1 MRALPVLGAALLL
14 AGCGVSSD
22 GDRAATS
29 SSTPAASASAS
40 VDPDRVKRLRGELP
54 GGGEVQDVVDVTSPV
69 AYWGMR
75 PGWTAD
81 PAPCA
86 ALVNG
91 ADGGTGQGLASSGD
105 GGQVYVVVA
114 TPPPGR
120 HPGVDPVLLEECT
133 QWTADYG
140 RSTAEVAMIPAPPV
154 EDGATVGMSAEIR
167 TVVESGTETDS
178 QAYTYLAYLDTHLVF
193 VTLIV
198 DPGSPHPPLPSEY
211 AAELLVNTVATAR
224 G

>member
-1 MRALPVLGAALLL
+1 MPALGAALVL
-14 AGCGVSSD
+14 AGCGAPADEDRTAPSSIPTV
-22 GDRAATS
+22 AA
-29 SSTPAASASAS
+29 AAS
-40 VDPDRVKRLRGELP
+40 VDPDRVKRMRGALP
-54 GGGEVQDVVDVTSPV
+54 AGDEVQDVVDVTSPV

-75 PGWTAD
+75 PGWTAE
-81 PAPCA
+81 PVACA

-91 ADGGTGQGLASSGD
+91 ADGGTGRGLASSGD
-105 GGQVYVVVA
+105 GGQVYVVIA

-120 HPGVDPVLLEECT
+120 HLGVDPALLDECA
-133 QWTADYG
+133 QWSATYG
-140 RSTAEVAMIPAPPV
+140 RSTATVSLVPAPPV
-154 EDGATVGMSAEIR
+154 EAAVTVGMSAEIR

-178 QAYTYLAYLDTHLVF
+178 QAYTYLALLDTHLVF

-198 DPGSPHPPLPSEY
+198 DPGSPHPPLPSQY